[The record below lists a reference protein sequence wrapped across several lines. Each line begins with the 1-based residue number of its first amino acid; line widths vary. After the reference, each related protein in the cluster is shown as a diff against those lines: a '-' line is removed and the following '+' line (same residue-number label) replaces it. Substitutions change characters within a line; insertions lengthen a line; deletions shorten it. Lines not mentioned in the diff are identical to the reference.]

1 MLHTRPAQL
10 DESGGTDPWAEFRV
24 GHARERAALLRQL
37 QQASVPVILN
47 GAEGG
52 ALGVTL
58 WTSDEARL
66 TFAVDPRAPEL
77 PRLLQGDEAVAVAY
91 LDNIKLQFEVQGL
104 VLVRG
109 ATTTTLQAAM
119 PAEIYRFQRR
129 SAYRVRPG
137 ERASPR
143 ARLRHPAIPDMQVTL
158 RILDVSLGGCA
169 LWLPDDV
176 PALQAGSVLADVHV
190 ELDSATR
197 FTATL
202 TLQHIGSLGG
212 GSGARGLRV
221 GCEWQLAGSGER
233 TLQQWIDQAQ
243 KRQRMLAKG

>member
-10 DESGGTDPWAEFRV
+10 GDSGGTDPWAEFRV
-24 GHARERAALLRQL
+24 DHARERAALLRQL
-37 QQASVPVILN
+37 QQGSVPIILN

-52 ALGVTL
+52 AIGATL
-58 WTSDEARL
+58 WTSDETRL

-77 PRLLQGDEAVAVAY
+77 PRLLQGDEAAAVAY
-91 LDNIKLQFEVQGL
+91 LDNIKLQFDLQGL

-109 ATTTTLQAAM
+109 PAATTLQAAM

-129 SAYRVRPG
+129 GSYRVRAG

-143 ARLRHPAIPDMQVTL
+143 AQLRHPAIPDMQLAL

-176 PALQAGSVLADVHV
+176 PVLQAGSVLADVRI
-190 ELDSATR
+190 ELDTATR
-197 FTATL
+197 FSATL
-202 TLQHIGSLGG
+202 TLQHIGSLGH
-212 GSGARGLRV
+212 SARGLRV
-221 GCEWQLAGSGER
+221 GCEWQLASSAER
-233 TLQQWIDQAQ
+233 ALQQWIDQAQ
-243 KRQRMLAKG
+243 KRQRMLARS

>member
-10 DESGGTDPWAEFRV
+10 DESGGPDPWAEFRV

-37 QQASVPVILN
+37 QQGSVPIILN

-52 ALGVTL
+52 AIGATL
-58 WTSDEARL
+58 WASDESRL

-91 LDNIKLQFEVQGL
+91 LDNIKLQFDLQGL

-109 ATTTTLQAAM
+109 AAATTLQAAM

-143 ARLRHPAIPDMQVTL
+143 ARLRHPAIPDMQLAL

-176 PALQAGSVLADVHV
+176 PGLQAGTVLAEVQI
-190 ELDSATR
+190 ELDAATR
-197 FTATL
+197 FAATL
-202 TLQHIGSLGG
+202 TLQHIGSLGS
-212 GSGARGLRV
+212 SGRGLRV
-221 GCEWQLAGSGER
+221 GCEWQLAGSAER
-233 TLQQWIDQAQ
+233 ALQQWIDQAQ
-243 KRQRMLAKG
+243 KRQRLLAKA